1 MAKEPQPRSVA
12 EMVSRRIAA
21 ALAAFL
27 TSATLACN
35 SDRAYAPPDTI
46 LTDQLVSRDV
56 AISEGEAIAADLS
69 ALERSAS
76 ITGITTSLAPDKPPG
91 SNCSYALSEW
101 TCAPVSERGL
111 TVVRSYSYRDSS
123 GQAMKLFDDV
133 KTASANFKVEING
146 VVSRD
151 STFSGVVHRA
161 QNITV
166 RGLLGDE
173 TTRRWS
179 GVGTSADTNTHRD
192 LTSTRR
198 YAGKS
203 IDSLKAVVFPQPR
216 LPGSY
221 PLRGT
226 TVRVVSYNVTSTGR
240 STERRSVDRRV
251 VTIYNGT
258 AEARLES
265 GGVVCTL
272 HLDTHRVDG
281 CSG

>member
-1 MAKEPQPRSVA
+1 
-12 EMVSRRIAA
+12 MVSRRVAA
-21 ALAAFL
+21 ALAALL

-46 LTDQLVSRDV
+46 LTDLQVSRDV
-56 AISEGEAIAADLS
+56 ATSEGEATAAELT

-76 ITGITTSLAPDKPPG
+76 ITGITRSLSPDKPPG
-91 SNCSYALSEW
+91 STCSFASADW
-101 TCAPVSERGL
+101 TCAPVLERGL
-111 TVVRSYSYRDSS
+111 TVVRSYSYRDSLN
-123 GQAMKLFDDV
+123 QPMQMFDAL

-203 IDSLKAVVFPQPR
+203 IDSLKAVVYPQPR

-226 TVRVVSYNVTSTGR
+226 TVRVVSYNVTATGR

-251 VTIYNGT
+251 VTTYNGT
-258 AEARLES
+258 AEARIES
-265 GGVVCTL
+265 GGIVCTL